1 MKIVLDTNVLL
12 RSVSD
17 RSAHAPILDALV
29 AGKYELYL
37 THDIELEYQ
46 EVIQRHMGRT
56 VADDLLELLP
66 LLRNVQY
73 IQRYYRFGLIV
84 ADPDDNKFVDCAIAA
99 GADYLVTDDRH
110 FRVLAQIPFPKI
122 EVLTAEQ
129 FLALV
134 MGGKL

>member
-1 MKIVLDTNVLL
+1 MCYSVVYQTGQHMLRFLMHWLLANTN
-12 RSVSD
+12 S
-17 RSAHAPILDALV
+17 ILPM
-29 AGKYELYL
+29 
-37 THDIELEYQ
+37 TSELEYQ

-66 LLRNVQY
+66 LLRNVHY

-110 FRVLAQIPFPKI
+110 FIVLAQIPFPKI
-122 EVLTAEQ
+122 EMLTAEQ

-134 MGGKL
+134 MGGRL